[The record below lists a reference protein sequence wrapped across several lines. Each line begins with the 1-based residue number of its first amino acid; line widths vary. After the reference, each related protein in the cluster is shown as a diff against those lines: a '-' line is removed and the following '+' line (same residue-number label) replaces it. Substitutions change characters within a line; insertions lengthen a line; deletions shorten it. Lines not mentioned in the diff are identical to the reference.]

1 MKVDILDKGYIELV
15 DTLGDDLTP
24 VNAARVSF
32 GGRSET
38 FEDKDRKLSKFLI
51 KHKHFSPFRHQHC
64 MFIIKAPEFVMRQW
78 YKHVVGIET
87 TSNHPTKDHAWNEI
101 SGRYVPYEEFY
112 EPTEFRKQSDDN
124 KQASDGL
131 IEDQKNTKLLW
142 TSAQQHSISA
152 YKEMLKRGMAKEQA
166 RSILPLT
173 VYTKV
178 WWTASFQSIMNF
190 IELRDEPTSQ
200 VEIQEYAK
208 AMKRIMLK
216 TFPETTK
223 LWAEIF
229 LGGITPEE
237 EYDIEPDPSVLGKI

>member
-1 MKVDILDKGYIELV
+1 MKIDVLDKGYIEVV
-15 DTLGDDLTP
+15 DSLGDDLTP

-32 GGRSET
+32 DGFSDT
-38 FEDKDRKLSKFLI
+38 FEDKDRKLSRFLI
-51 KHKHFSPFRHQHC
+51 KHKHHSPFRHQHA

-87 TSNHPTKDHAWNEI
+87 TSSHVTKDHAWNEI
-101 SGRYVPYEEFY
+101 SGRYVPYDEFY
-112 EPTEFRKQSDDN
+112 EPTEFRKQSEDN

-131 IEDQKNTKLLW
+131 IEDQVSATIKWRETQMKTIETYNQLLDMGV
-142 TSAQQHSISA
+142 A
-152 YKEMLKRGMAKEQA
+152 REQA

-200 VEIQEYAK
+200 VEIQEYAR
-208 AMKRIMLK
+208 AMKKIVL
-216 TFPETTK
+216 TLYPETTK
-223 LWAEIF
+223 LWSEIYF
-229 LGGITPEE
+229 EN
-237 EYDIEPDPSVLGKI
+237 

>member
-1 MKVDILDKGYIELV
+1 MKKKVLDKGYIELI

-32 GGRSET
+32 DGFSESFT
-38 FEDKDRKLSKFLI
+38 DKDRKLSKFLI

-101 SGRYVPYEEFY
+101 SGRYVPYEDFY
-112 EPTEFRKQSDDN
+112 KPTEFRKQSENN
-124 KQASDGL
+124 KQASEGL
-131 IEDQKNTKLLW
+131 VEKQSEAESLWKESQDKAIENYEQ
-142 TSAQQHSISA
+142 
-152 YKEMLKRGMAKEQA
+152 MLELGMAKEQA

-190 IELRDEPTSQ
+190 IELRDETTSQ
-200 VEIQEYAK
+200 VEIQEFAR
-208 AMKRIMLK
+208 AGIDIMLEA
-216 TFPETTK
+216 FPDTGK
-223 LWAEIF
+223 LWFEVV
-229 LGGITPEE
+229 
-237 EYDIEPDPSVLGKI
+237 S

>member
-1 MKVDILDKGYIELV
+1 MKIDVLDKGYIELI

-32 GGRSET
+32 DGFSKEFT
-38 FEDKDRKLSKFLI
+38 DKDRKLSKYLI

-64 MFIIKAPEFVMRQW
+64 MFVIKAPEFVMRQW

-101 SGRYVPYEEFY
+101 SGRYVPYTEFY
-112 EPTEFRKQSDDN
+112 EPTEFRKQSQDN
-124 KQASDGL
+124 KQASEGL
-131 IEDQKNTKLLW
+131 IEEQVGASLLW
-142 TSAQQHSISA
+142 KESQQIA
-152 YKEMLKRGMAKEQA
+152 IQNYERMLEMGVAKEQA

-200 VEIQEYAK
+200 IEIQEYARALK
-208 AMKRIMLK
+208 TIMLE

-223 LWAEIF
+223 IWEKF
-229 LGGITPEE
+229 SG
-237 EYDIEPDPSVLGKI
+237 

>member
-1 MKVDILDKGYIELV
+1 MKIDVLDKGYIEVV
-15 DTLGDDLTP
+15 DSLGDDLTP

-32 GGRSET
+32 DGFSEEFT
-38 FEDKDRKLSKFLI
+38 DKDRKLSKFLI
-51 KHKHFSPFRHQHC
+51 KHKHHSPFRHQHA

-87 TSNHPTKDHAWNEI
+87 TSSHVTKDHAWNEI
-101 SGRYVPYEEFY
+101 SGRYVPYDEFY
-112 EPTEFRKQSDDN
+112 EPTEFRKQSEDN

-131 IEDQKNTKLLW
+131 IDEQVEATMYWRTTQNNTIETYNKLLD
-142 TSAQQHSISA
+142 
-152 YKEMLKRGMAKEQA
+152 MGMAKEQA

-190 IELRDEPTSQ
+190 IELRDEKTSQ

-208 AMKRIMLK
+208 ALKEIMLQ

-223 LWAEIF
+223 LWLET
-229 LGGITPEE
+229 L
-237 EYDIEPDPSVLGKI
+237 

>member
-1 MKVDILDKGYIELV
+1 MKIDVLDKGYIEVV
-15 DTLGDDLTP
+15 DKLGDDLTP

-32 GGRSET
+32 GGRSDT
-38 FEDKDRKLSKFLI
+38 FEEKDRKLSKFLI
-51 KHKHFSPFRHQHC
+51 KHKHFSPFRHQHV

-87 TSNHPTKDHAWNEI
+87 TSAHVTKDHAWNEI
-101 SGRYVPYEEFY
+101 SGRYVPYDEFY
-112 EPTEFRKQSDDN
+112 EPTEFRKQSEDN

-131 IEDQKNTKLLW
+131 VEDQIKATMKWRDAQSDVIKTYNDLLDMGV
-142 TSAQQHSISA
+142 A
-152 YKEMLKRGMAKEQA
+152 REQA

-200 VEIQEYAK
+200 VEIQEYARALK
-208 AMKRIMLK
+208 EIMLDI
-216 TFPETTK
+216 FPETTN
-223 LWAEIF
+223 LWGE
-229 LGGITPEE
+229 T
-237 EYDIEPDPSVLGKI
+237 YWK

>member
-1 MKVDILDKGYIELV
+1 M

-38 FEDKDRKLSKFLI
+38 FEEKDRKLSKFLI

-101 SGRYVPYEEFY
+101 SGRYVPYDEFY
-112 EPTEFRKQSDDN
+112 EPTEFRKQSEDN

-131 IEDQKNTKLLW
+131 VDNQAHVQRIWEIGQREAIT
-142 TSAQQHSISA
+142 A
-152 YKEMLKRGMAKEQA
+152 YEELLKRGVAREQA

-190 IELRDEPTSQ
+190 IELRDEKTSQ

-208 AMKRIMLK
+208 VLKEIMLQ

-223 LWAEIF
+223 LWSEIYF
-229 LGGITPEE
+229 ENVSPNT
-237 EYDIEPDPSVLGKI
+237 K

>member
-1 MKVDILDKGYIELV
+1 MKIDILDKGYIELV

-38 FEDKDRKLSKFLI
+38 FEEKDRKLSKFLI

-87 TSNHPTKDHAWNEI
+87 TSSHVTKDHAWNEI
-101 SGRYVPYEEFY
+101 SGRYVPYDEFY
-112 EPTEFRKQSDDN
+112 NPQFFRKQSEDN

-131 IEDQKNTKLLW
+131 ITDQIMARTLW
-142 TSAQQHSISA
+142 CEAQDQAIIS
-152 YKEMLKRGMAKEQA
+152 YKKMLEMGVAREQA

-173 VYTKV
+173 LYTKV
-178 WWTASFQSIMNF
+178 YWTASFQSIMNF
-190 IELRDEPTSQ
+190 IELRDEATSQ
-200 VEIQEYAK
+200 LEIQEYAK
-208 AMKRIMLK
+208 ALK
-216 TFPETTK
+216 NITQEVFPKTTQAWLETINK
-223 LWAEIF
+223 E
-229 LGGITPEE
+229 
-237 EYDIEPDPSVLGKI
+237 